1 LTIFILSQFFQ
12 HTRFVCQNFLPKFW
26 IQLFFSKSIFY
37 HQKPNDNPG
46 TKKLCAKNFS
56 TKYTLQSHIQKIH
69 NKPSEDQLTQCSSER
84 CDYSSH
90 KRHDVMRHV
99 EKCQYVMIDR
109 EVALERQKWQVYLS
123 EQNEKW
129 QSEYQVALTTLEREK
144 NQQIANLERE
154 KNQQI
159 ATLEKEK
166 NHYIS
171 SLEREKHQLRESLAG
186 AQSENGSL
194 KSQLLVFQDMVKD
207 VVNRPAAVIQHNEIA
222 NNTTHN
228 SIKVTNYLTDFKTY
242 AERTDPDF
250 IRKAARENMIQ
261 FFMDGQNGLAQFV
274 VRYIIRCGKKLIIC
288 CSDSARKKFRFLNPD
303 GVLQDDVEAKML
315 TSKLSVPIK
324 QVAHEVYDIICE
336 NLEAQKQAKIDQKA
350 GFLEIDFL
358 DRKIEFAH
366 TQLWKIRDFDTDK
379 NSEFLNE
386 LAALLRGPEPIMME
400 VGARATQG
408 SDSDDD
414 DQDKIE
420 KNDMQV

>member
-1 LTIFILSQFFQ
+1 MSASSN
-12 HTRFVCQNFLPKFW
+12 HVC
-26 IQLFFSKSIFY
+26 
-37 HQKPNDNPG
+37 D
-46 TKKLCAKNFS
+46 LCSKNFS

-90 KRHDVMRHV
+90 KRHDVMRHI
-99 EKCQYVMIDR
+99 EKCQYVIIDR
-109 EVALERQKWQVYLS
+109 EVALERQKWQAHVV

-129 QSEYQVALTTLEREK
+129 QSEYQIALSTLEREK
-144 NQQIANLERE
+144 NNL
-154 KNQQI
+154 
-159 ATLEKEK
+159 
-166 NHYIS
+166 IS

-186 AQSENGSL
+186 AQSENASL
-194 KSQLLVFQDMVKD
+194 KTQLLVFQDMVKD

-222 NNTTHN
+222 HNTTNHN

-242 AERTDPDF
+242 AERTDPEF
-250 IRKAARENMIQ
+250 IRKAARENMIE

-324 QVAHEVYDIICE
+324 QVAHEVYETILE

-386 LAALLRGPEPIMME
+386 LAALLRGPEPIMMA
-400 VGARATQG
+400 VGAE
-408 SDSDDD
+408 DSDDE
-414 DQDKIE
+414 DQDQKAVDEI
-420 KNDMQV
+420 DMQC

>member
-1 LTIFILSQFFQ
+1 MSASTDY
-12 HTRFVCQNFLPKFW
+12 VCNVCT
-26 IQLFFSKSIFY
+26 KS
-37 HQKPNDNPG
+37 
-46 TKKLCAKNFS
+46 FS
-56 TKYTLQSHIQKIH
+56 TKYTLQSHIQRLH
-69 NKPSEDQLTQCSSER
+69 QKPVENEPTECLSDRCSYTSM
-84 CDYSSH
+84 
-90 KRHDVMRHV
+90 KRSDLKKHI

-109 EVALERQKWQVYLS
+109 EVTLERQKWQAHITEQNEKWQGCLS
-123 EQNEKW
+123 QQNEKW
-129 QSEYQVALTTLEREK
+129 QSEYQMALSTLEREK
-144 NQQIANLERE
+144 NNQIATLERE
-154 KNQQI
+154 KNTQLATMEREKNRQI
-159 ATLEKEK
+159 A
-166 NHYIS
+166 
-171 SLEREKHQLRESLAG
+171 SLEREKHHLRESLAG

-222 NNTTHN
+222 HNTTNHN

-242 AERTDPDF
+242 AERTDPEF

-324 QVAHEVYDIICE
+324 QVAHEVYDIILE

-366 TQLWKIRDFDTDK
+366 AQLWKIRDFDTDK

-386 LAALLRGPEPIMME
+386 LAALLRGPEPIMMD
-400 VGARATQG
+400 VGAG
-408 SDSDDD
+408 SGSGIENSDNANDEQDDSDDD
-414 DQDKIE
+414 DQGDQKVE
-420 KNDMQV
+420 EMQV